1 MASLRCL
8 DCYSTFYKYKV
19 ECNTSAIC
27 LCNKPWTDSQFKIK
41 TNVSNV

>member
-1 MASLRCL
+1 MASLRCP
-8 DCYSTFYKYKV
+8 DRHGTFYKYKV
-19 ECNTSAIC
+19 ECNTGAIC